1 MEFTKSTLEN
11 MAMNM
16 KKIFNN
22 TFENKVVF
30 LTGHTG
36 FQGSWLTLWLKLL
49 GAKISGFSQ
58 EPPTNPSMFKILEL
72 EKKIKHNV
80 GDIRDQKS
88 LEKILKR
95 SKPDYVIHLAA
106 QALVRDSYTKPLE
119 TFDTN
124 IMGTANL
131 LQSIRNLDSMKACI
145 IMTSDKCY
153 DNSIPNRAHKET
165 DPMGGFDPYSASKGA
180 SELVIASYRNSFFNN
195 KQSEQ
200 KISTVRAGNVLGGGD
215 WAKDRLIPDSVA
227 SLSKRKKILIR
238 NKNSIRPW
246 QFVLEPLSGILWLIV
261 KMNSTSKKFNQS
273 WNIGPNKKNHV
284 NVQEIVEKISQN
296 WKGTSW
302 TSMNTKNNQPHES
315 KYLKLD
321 VTKANS
327 VLKWKNI
334 YDIDETIK
342 ETISWYKSYYTNK
355 SSMYELSINQI
366 INYVKTAKKNKLQ
379 WAKEK

>member
-1 MEFTKSTLEN
+1 MKI
-11 MAMNM
+11 

-49 GAKISGFSQ
+49 GAKIIGFSQ

-72 EKKIKHNV
+72 EKKIKHNI

-95 SKPDYVIHLAA
+95 SKPDYVIHFAA

-131 LQSIRNLDSMKACI
+131 LESIKNLDSMKACI

-153 DNSIPNRAHKET
+153 DNSISNKPHKET

-180 SELVIASYRNSFFNN
+180 SELVITAYNNSFFNN

-200 KISTVRAGNVLGGGD
+200 KISTIRAGNVLGGGD
-215 WAKDRLIPDSVA
+215 WAKDRLIPDSIT

-261 KMNSTSKKFNQS
+261 KMNSSSKKFNQS
-273 WNIGPNKKNHV
+273 WNIGPNQKNHV
-284 NVQEIVEKISQN
+284 TVQKIIEKISQN
-296 WKGTSW
+296 WKDTTW
-302 TSMNTKNNQPHES
+302 TNMATKNNQPHES

-327 VLKWKNI
+327 VLKWKNV
-334 YDIDETIK
+334 YGIDDTIR
-342 ETISWYKSYYTNK
+342 ETISWYKSYYTKK
-355 SSMYELSINQI
+355 SSMYELSVNQI
-366 INYVKTAKKNKLQ
+366 INYVKFAQKNNLQ
-379 WAKEK
+379 WAKER